1 MKFYKIIV
9 LSIIS
14 SVVGCNGGGGAG
26 TPSSVA
32 PVTTSSSPV
41 GIYGTGTKIS
51 GSLLDAPI
59 AGLAYSSTSYSGTTN
74 STGGF
79 SCKDGEVIEFKIGLL
94 SMGSAMCSSVITPVE
109 LVTSG
114 EKKYTD
120 AASLTST
127 ENDKVNKMLVLLQ
140 MMDADDNPN
149 NGVLTIYEGYAY
161 GLESA
166 SWDRSISSIKDLLT
180 DDNGLFSLIKTDM
193 ANFVVSQN
201 WDTNYLAR
209 TSFPSEST
217 ARTHFDSTLS
227 SIVNCSTS
235 DVSNS
240 ATVTGVGFGLVKNCT
255 ALSCQASYIL
265 NSQGLCDVAPTC
277 ANMKAIGV
285 ETFSGTYPNCVHATC
300 STHFALNS
308 SGLCESTISNDYYC
322 VSGTINQ
329 GNLIGDGLSEFLGV
343 ALSTVAKDSLKYNF
357 VNQANGSYASGR
369 NYGQTTSMF
378 ILRNNGSDELRKKAV
393 VSGSTITVSLP
404 VGHWGKDPTSSDF
417 YVSAVTFSN
426 PSNLVGNPM
435 NQRAYRFTLNSM
447 YTDFDT
453 ISSANGGAGTDI
465 SLVKEYNGFYTGTA
479 VGGGNTTLIWRVK
492 KNCDLSTWTV
502 NY

>member
-1 MKFYKIIV
+1 MKFYKMFV
-9 LSIIS
+9 LTLI
-14 SVVGCNGGGGAG
+14 SVVLGCNGGGGAG
-26 TPSSVA
+26 SPSAGV
-32 PVTTSSSPV
+32 PVSTSSSPV

-51 GSLLDAPI
+51 GTLLDAPI
-59 AGLAYSSTSYSGTTN
+59 SGISYSSTSYSGTTN

-79 SCKDGEVIEFKIGLL
+79 SCKDGENVEFKLNYISIGTVI
-94 SMGSAMCSSVITPVE
+94 CSSVITPIE

-114 EKKYTD
+114 HKKYSD
-120 AASLTST
+120 SGALSS
-127 ENDKVNKMLVLLQ
+127 DQSIKVNKMLVLLQ
-140 MMDADDNPN
+140 MMDADENPSNGISVNVTNSAALDNSAYDASITSFSQAIN
-149 NGVLTIYEGYAY
+149 NDSVF
-161 GLESA
+161 SNV
-166 SWDRSISSIKDLLT
+166 K
-180 DDNGLFSLIKTDM
+180 NGLLSY
-193 ANFVVSQN
+193 VRQ
-201 WDTNYLAR
+201 TNPTYYQYGEP
-209 TSFPSEST
+209 TET
-217 ARTHFDSTLS
+217 VARTHFDSTLS

-240 ATVTGVGFGLVKNCT
+240 ASVTGVGIGSVKNCT
-255 ALSCQASYIL
+255 ALSCQAGYIL

-277 ANMKAIGV
+277 AIMKATGV

-300 STHFALNS
+300 SNHFALNS

-329 GNLIGDGLSEFLGV
+329 GNLIGDGLSEFPGV
-343 ALSTVAKDSLKYNF
+343 GIETLKKNSLKYNF

-369 NYGQTTSMF
+369 NYGLTTAVF
-378 ILRNNGSDELRKKAV
+378 VLRNTGASELRKKAV
-393 VSGSTITVSLP
+393 ANGLQVVASIP

-417 YVSAVTFSN
+417 YVSAVAFSN
-426 PSNLVGNPM
+426 PTLIGNPM
-435 NQRAYRFTLNSM
+435 NQRAFRFDLSSM

-465 SLVKEYNGFYTGTA
+465 SLVSEYNGYFTGSTISNEA
-479 VGGGNTTLIWRVK
+479 YHSPSLLWRVK